1 MEGIPQELL
10 IVGGA
15 ALAIL
20 AALILVKWG
29 KQILTALL
37 IVAGVAIVGLI
48 GWALIQRPDVI
59 PDDTAETIGDLADI
73 ARVVA
78 PKSEPAPA
86 PAPQP
91 AYTAPR
97 AGGGGFWAGAL
108 MVLVIL
114 ALGAGGYF
122 FARWKLAERER
133 GGLRPGPSRR
143 RGTRGQPIIYVIEGP
158 AHRPGEYV
166 MPWEGDCDL
175 VPWGEVDEWTEDEF
189 LPF

>member
-1 MEGIPQELL
+1 MEGIRQELL
-10 IVGGA
+10 SVGGA

-122 FARWKLAERER
+122 FARWKLAEREHS
-133 GGLRPGPSRR
+133 GLRPGPSQR
-143 RGTRGQPIIYVIEGP
+143 RGTQGQPIIYVIEEP
-158 AHRPGEYV
+158 AHSPDEYV
-166 MPWEGDCDL
+166 MPWEGDYDL
-175 VPWGEVDEWTEDEF
+175 VPWGKVDEWTEDEF